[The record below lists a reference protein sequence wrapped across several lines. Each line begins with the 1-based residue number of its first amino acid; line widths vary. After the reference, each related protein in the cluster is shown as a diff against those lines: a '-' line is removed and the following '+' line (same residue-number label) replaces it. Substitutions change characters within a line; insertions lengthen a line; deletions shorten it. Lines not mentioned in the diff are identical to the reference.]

1 MSTVNGQ
8 RSNPTP
14 WLRLA
19 ELGVLAGALTPLA
32 FSSHFM
38 YPLVFPR
45 VMIFRAIAVLTVLAW
60 FAASRRDPGLRIDFR
75 SPLASAWLGFLG
87 VQTIAGILGVNP
99 YASFASSI
107 SRGDGI
113 ITLAHLVAF
122 GLVATALLRD
132 PQRRQRL
139 FTAVIG
145 MLALQAVLGLAQTLR
160 LPAVPL
166 FGSDRPTGLTGNP
179 SYFATLMIFGIW
191 LPFALSVLPA
201 AAANRERLRQ
211 VAYYAVTT
219 LCALALWLTQIRG
232 AILATLAVGV
242 VVLAYAVR
250 RAKTPVLRKR
260 AGVALATLSVIIAG
274 AWVARNTALVAWD
287 RTLKRVSET
296 TLSAITVQNRLM
308 TWGAGLQA
316 FREHPFLGWGPENFS
331 VAFDRY
337 FNPSISRDFGSF
349 SWYDR
354 AHSTVIETLVGS
366 GALGLTFYLFIYGIA
381 GWLLFRWSKDPAL
394 RPAVPFLAALIV
406 THFLTLQTTFDTISS
421 AITWYLLLAAMAA
434 AVAIAPATAFRRD
447 RTVSLLPAVGV
458 ATVLLAVGVASPS
471 FSTFL
476 ASRVALQP
484 QRPLA
489 AVTSDFQRVLQ
500 MTPPQRQEFRQ
511 VLGNLVLA
519 KLRATPLPPPQD
531 FDPLATLALNHLRR
545 SVAADPDN
553 LQTQLILSELARLLA
568 SGNPELVSV
577 ARQAA
582 AEVVARA
589 PARYHGYFAVGRV
602 AMTTGD
608 PQKGVAAFRQA
619 AIRYPELA
627 AAHWNLAIAYLLDRR
642 PDAAARAAGKAKELD
657 PSLYFSR
664 ENLDKLGRA
673 LADQGYLQS
682 AANLYREAA
691 DRQPTEAEWFRRL
704 GHLYRQLEQPDL
716 AQAAVRRAIDLN
728 PVLSAEF
735 APAKE

>member
-38 YPLVFPR
+38 YPLMFPR
-45 VMIFRAIAVLTVLAW
+45 VMVFRAIAVLTALAW
-60 FAASRRDPGLRIDFR
+60 FAASRREPKLRIDFH

-87 VQTIAGILGVNP
+87 VQTIAGVLGVNP
-99 YASFASSI
+99 YASFASSL

-113 ITLAHLVAF
+113 VTLAHLVAF

-132 PQRRQRL
+132 PRRRQRL
-139 FTAVIG
+139 LAAVIG
-145 MLALQAVLGLAQTLR
+145 MLALQALLGLAQAGN
-160 LPAVPL
+160 LPGIPL

-179 SYFATLMIFGIW
+179 SYYATLMVFGIW
-191 LPFALSVLPA
+191 LPLVLAAIPAVSGSRERQRRFAL
-201 AAANRERLRQ
+201 
-211 VAYYAVTT
+211 YAVAVG
-219 LCALALWLTQIRG
+219 CGLALWLTQIRG
-232 AILATLAVGV
+232 AILSTLIVGIA
-242 VVLAYAVR
+242 VLAYGAR
-250 RAKTPVLRKR
+250 RAATPVQRKR
-260 AGVALATLSVIIAG
+260 AGIAVVALSVIIAA
-274 AWVARNTALVAWD
+274 AWMSRNTALVAWN

-308 TWGAGLQA
+308 TWDAGMQA
-316 FREHPFLGWGPENFS
+316 FRQHPFLGWGPENFN

-337 FNPSISRDFGSF
+337 FNPFISRDFGSF

-354 AHSTVIETLVGS
+354 AHSTMIETLVGS
-366 GALGLTFYLFIYGIA
+366 GATGLTFYLLIYGIA

-394 RPAVPFLAALIV
+394 RGATPFLVALIV

-421 AITWYLLLAAMAA
+421 AIVWYLLLAALAA
-434 AVAIAPATAFRRD
+434 TVTIAPATAPRRSA
-447 RTVSLLPAVGV
+447 TASLLPAVGI
-458 ATVLLAVGVASPS
+458 AGVLLAVGVVSPT
-471 FSTFL
+471 FSTWL

-484 QRPLA
+484 DRPLT
-489 AVTSDFQRVLQ
+489 AVTSDFQRALQ

-511 VLGNLVLA
+511 ILGNLVLA
-519 KLRATPLPPPQD
+519 KLRAAPLPPPED
-531 FDPLATLALNHLRR
+531 FDPLAGLTLDHLRR

-568 SGNPELVSV
+568 PGNPELVPV

-602 AMTTGD
+602 AMTTGN
-608 PQKGVAAFRQA
+608 PQEGVAAFRQA
-619 AIRYPELA
+619 VIRYPELA
-627 AAHWNLAIAYLLDRR
+627 AAHWNLGIAYLLDHQ
-642 PDAAARAAGKAKELD
+642 PDAAVRAAAVAKRLD
-657 PSLYFSR
+657 PSLYFSPD
-664 ENLDKLGRA
+664 NLDKLGRA
-673 LADQGYLQS
+673 FADQGYLQP
-682 AANLYREAA
+682 AAALYREATE
-691 DRQPTEAEWFRRL
+691 RQPTDAEWFRRL
-704 GHLYRQLEQPDL
+704 SHLYRQLDQPEL
-716 AQAAVRRAIDLN
+716 AQAAARRAIELN
-728 PVLSAEF
+728 PVLSSEF
-735 APAKE
+735 SALEL